1 MEMKLRDGE
10 YVPDGNG
17 GYERAKG
24 YEELLER
31 ALFRLS
37 ARRGGFAPM
46 PEVGSRLYT
55 LIKLKRSEREMA
67 AKQFAAEALYGLD
80 LGIGDVN
87 VSETD
92 DGLNVRFWLYSGDN
106 GAYADITLYSDGRDE
121 Q

>member
-17 GYERAKG
+17 GFERAEEH
-24 YEELLER
+24 EELLER
-31 ALFRLS
+31 ALFLLS

-46 PEVGSRLYT
+46 PDVGSRLYT
-55 LIKLKRSEREMA
+55 LTKLKRSEREMA

-80 LGIGDVN
+80 LGIGDVS
-87 VSETD
+87 VSETG
-92 DGLNVRFWLYSGDN
+92 DGLNVRFRLYSGDN
-106 GAYADITLYSDGRDE
+106 DAYADIMLYSDGREE